1 MKKVGILSMQRIAN
15 YGSFLQAYGLKS
27 ILEELD
33 CQVQFVDY
41 RVGPCLVD
49 ADGGYGIVRKLAKVA
64 EVFRYRAP
72 LADKLRFIKYKK
84 NYTSNYYPMLGISD
98 EMNYTP
104 ELDLLMI
111 GSDEV
116 FNCVQSNT
124 NVGFSP
130 ELFGQNHRA
139 KRLISYAGSFGNTT
153 LEKLEQYKVAQQVAS
168 YFRGFD
174 AISVRDD
181 NSGKTV
187 ETLTGRKPEYHLDP
201 VLAYD
206 YKGKCEKI
214 PQTVQESGY
223 MLLYGYSGRI
233 SAEECKAI
241 RAYAN
246 RKGLKVYCIGGVQD
260 CCDKFIDCNPFEVIA
275 YFRNAACIVTDTFH
289 GTIMSVITHSKSATL
304 IRKSGYVNSE
314 KLTDLLK
321 RLKLECHTLDRMD
334 RLDEILGQDIPYA
347 ETDRIIQAE
356 RERTYQYLRDQID

>member
-104 ELDLLMI
+104 ELDLLVI

-206 YKGKCEKI
+206 YMGKCEKI

-233 SAEECKAI
+233 SAEEMPPVSAYEGMLLYGGPGGEVLPLKLGPGLSI
-241 RAYAN
+241 RDGVLYVS
-246 RKGLKVYCIGGVQD
+246 GGGGVPEQVVTVSVD
-260 CCDKFIDCNPFEVIA
+260 EGKALRVWLDGAEVAPVIDESGALSWPGLNFIIGADGV
-275 YFRNAACIVTDTFH
+275 
-289 GTIMSVITHSKSATL
+289 ATL
-304 IRKSGYVNSE
+304 SVKEV
-314 KLTDLLK
+314 
-321 RLKLECHTLDRMD
+321 
-334 RLDEILGQDIPYA
+334 
-347 ETDRIIQAE
+347 
-356 RERTYQYLRDQID
+356 